1 MAPVGSP
8 ERQPPAAEL
17 VVPVLVADD
26 EPHIGRI
33 IKTKLE
39 QGPFR
44 VTLVY
49 DGQEAL
55 DALERGAGSGAGHGD
70 RGGDAGAFRLLILD
84 LMMPRV
90 SGLDVLERVRADD
103 RWKRLP
109 CLILTAAGQDHRE
122 DDARRRGADDFM
134 TKPFSPKRLYQ
145 RAAALSGLEDA

>member
-1 MAPVGSP
+1 MGSEP
-8 ERQPPAAEL
+8 RT
-17 VVPVLVADD
+17 VNVLVADD

-39 QGPFR
+39 QGPFH

-55 DALERGAGSGAGHGD
+55 EVLERGERMD
-70 RGGDAGAFRLLILD
+70 LLILD

-90 SGLDVLERVRADD
+90 NGLEVLDRVRGDA
-103 RWKRLP
+103 RWSTLP
-109 CLILTAAGQDHRE
+109 CLILTAAGQDHSE

-134 TKPFSPKRLYQ
+134 TKPFSPKRLYA
-145 RAAALSGLEDA
+145 RALSLSGLEP

>member
-1 MAPVGSP
+1 MGSP
-8 ERQPPAAEL
+8 LPAPDT
-17 VVPVLVADD
+17 VHVLVADD

-55 DALERGAGSGAGHGD
+55 DALERDTDIG
-70 RGGDAGAFRLLILD
+70 LIVLD

-90 SGLDVLERVRADD
+90 SGLEVLDRVRGDA
-103 RWKRLP
+103 RWRGTP

-134 TKPFSPKRLYQ
+134 TKPFSPKRLLA
-145 RAAALSGLEDA
+145 RALSLTGRDAA

>member
-55 DALERGAGSGAGHGD
+55 DALERAAGSQGGD
-70 RGGDAGAFRLLILD
+70 RGGEAGGFRLLILD